1 MRKKKF
7 ILYVTMIAAAAGI
20 NLSACS
26 SGTGAEQG
34 TAALRSSGQGTGSVQ
49 SSIQGTDVSKA
60 PGQETPGEGGTKDET
75 ISEHTLKSESARN
88 QENARNQKDAE
99 GPVLRLELPEDQGLC
114 SDPSFIQQDDNTI
127 QILFHDE
134 TTQSD
139 AIAWASLEAAGGPSE
154 NYVLDQQGM
163 EQREILAG
171 EDGPVVLTIRKTVEN
186 SDIHG
191 ILISWEQ
198 EGVFYELWEDDAR
211 EKKEAVVDMA
221 SAIASRSRLPL

>member
-60 PGQETPGEGGTKDET
+60 PGQEMPGEGGTKDET
-75 ISEHTLKSESARN
+75 ISEHTLKSES
-88 QENARNQKDAE
+88 ARNQKDAE

-139 AIAWASLEAAGGPSE
+139 AISWASLEAAGGPSE

-221 SAIASRSRLPL
+221 SAIVSRSR

>member
-26 SGTGAEQG
+26 FGPRCPAGSGGVRVTRPGTG
-34 TAALRSSGQGTGSVQ
+34 LVQ

-60 PGQETPGEGGTKDET
+60 PGQEMPGEGGTKDET
-75 ISEHTLKSESARN
+75 ISEHTLKSES
-88 QENARNQKDAE
+88 ARNQKDAE

-221 SAIASRSRLPL
+221 SAIVSRSR